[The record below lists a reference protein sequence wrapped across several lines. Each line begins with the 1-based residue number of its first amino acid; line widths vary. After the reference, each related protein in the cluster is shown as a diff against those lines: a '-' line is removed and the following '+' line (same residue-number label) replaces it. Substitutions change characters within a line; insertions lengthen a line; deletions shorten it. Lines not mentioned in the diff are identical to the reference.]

1 MCCLFYVIVCYSLT
15 FGDNCKKRCPC
26 NGPTT
31 VSCDKD
37 TGKCLCKTNYSGPTC
52 SCVDKFAI
60 CNTTISDCY
69 YGTYKPGT
77 CICKKVYT
85 NYENGCKGMKFFFLV
100 ILFRFYFLK
109 KVICLSL
116 YFISF
121 FRTEENHIA
130 FDRRYI

>member
-15 FGDNCKKRCPC
+15 FGDSCKKRCPC

-37 TGKCLCKTNYSGPTC
+37 TGKCLCKSNHSGPTC
-52 SCVDKFAI
+52 ACVDKFAI

-77 CICKKVYT
+77 CICKKGYT
-85 NYENGCKGMKFFFLV
+85 NYENGCKGMKFFFW
-100 ILFRFYFLK
+100 LF
-109 KVICLSL
+109 CLD
-116 YFISF
+116 FTF
-121 FRTEENHIA
+121 
-130 FDRRYI
+130 